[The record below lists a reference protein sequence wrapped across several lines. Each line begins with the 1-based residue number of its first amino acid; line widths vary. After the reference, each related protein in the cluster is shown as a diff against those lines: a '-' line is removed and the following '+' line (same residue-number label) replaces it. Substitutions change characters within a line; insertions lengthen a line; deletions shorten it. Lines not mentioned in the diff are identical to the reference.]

1 MQEQLD
7 DDIEINIVDVSQSL
21 EFQKFSITYALLIS

>member
-21 EFQKFSITYALLIS
+21 ELQKFSINYALLIS